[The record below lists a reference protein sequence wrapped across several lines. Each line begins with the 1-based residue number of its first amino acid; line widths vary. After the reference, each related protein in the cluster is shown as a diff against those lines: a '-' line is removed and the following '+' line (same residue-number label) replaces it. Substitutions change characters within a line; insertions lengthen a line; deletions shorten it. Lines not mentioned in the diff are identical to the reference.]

1 MLRMSAFKRNVG
13 RYANGWLAV
22 SLIAAALILLPILYV
37 LFSLFRQP
45 SDNWAQ
51 VKQYMLVDYATG
63 SAMLVGF
70 TAVFAAVIGAGLAW
84 LVTGYRFPLQRFF
97 RWALILPL
105 AIPPYIAAFTYRTMT
120 SYTGVIQATLRNHFG
135 IAVPPG
141 TIEVMSE
148 RGAVFILTMCLFP
161 YVFLITRTFL
171 ERQSASYI
179 ENAIL
184 LGRGH
189 FSIFF
194 RVVVPI
200 ARPAI
205 IAGLMLVV
213 FEVLSDYGVANY
225 FGVQTISTAIFQTWF
240 GMYDVNAALR
250 LAAWLMIIVIGI
262 FVAERFFRR
271 KKQYYS
277 TTTQSRPLAPRKLG
291 TYGQIAAA
299 GICSLVFLVSFL
311 IPVMQIIV
319 WATWTHDEIWS
330 PAFLEMTMNS
340 LSGAAVTSAIV
351 MIISVI
357 TAMVCRSLSSS
368 FAYGLSRLMTAGYA
382 VPGAIIAIGVLAVFI
397 SLDEWLDP
405 LYARMGYGDDVLVLS
420 MSLAMLITG
429 YVIRFMATGYNA
441 VEAGYEK
448 INRSYSEAS
457 RTLGRRRTETFFRIE
472 LPLLK
477 GSVISGFILTLVEI
491 IKELPLTWLL
501 RPFNFETMST
511 RAYKYA
517 VDERIYDA
525 ALPSLLLIGISL
537 VSILIIVQPFGGK
550 KS

>member
-1 MLRMSAFKRNVG
+1 MAAFKRNVG

-22 SLIAAALILLPILYV
+22 SLIAAVLILLPIFYV
-37 LFSLFRQP
+37 LLSLFRQP

-51 VKQYMLVDYATG
+51 VKQYLLVDYAAG
-63 SAMLVGF
+63 SAMLAGF
-70 TAVFAAVIGAGLAW
+70 TALFTAVIGVALAW
-84 LVTGYRFPLQRFF
+84 LVTGYVFPLQRFF

-120 SYTGVIQATLRNHFG
+120 SYTGFIQATLRNHFG
-135 IAVPPG
+135 IVVPPG
-141 TIEVMSE
+141 TLEVMSDK
-148 RGAVFILTMCLFP
+148 GAVFILTICLFP

-194 RVVVPI
+194 RIVLPI

-225 FGVQTISTAIFQTWF
+225 FGVRTISTAIFQTWF

-250 LAAWLMIIVIGI
+250 LAAWLMLIVIGI
-262 FVAERFFRR
+262 FIAERFFRR
-271 KKQYYS
+271 NRQYYA
-277 TTTQSRPLAPRKLG
+277 TTTQTRPLVPRQLG
-291 TYGQIAAA
+291 KGAQIAAVVV
-299 GICSLVFLVSFL
+299 CSIVFLVSFL
-311 IPVMQIIV
+311 IPVVQIIV
-319 WATWTHDEIWS
+319 WALWTYDGIWK
-330 PAFLEMTMNS
+330 PAFVQMTLNS
-340 LSGAAVTSAIV
+340 LSSAAIASAIIMV
-351 MIISVI
+351 ISVI
-357 TAMVCRSLSSS
+357 TASVCRGLSSS

-405 LYARMGYGDDVLVLS
+405 VYTRLGYGDDVLILS
-420 MSLAMLITG
+420 LSLTMLITA
-429 YVIRFMATGYNA
+429 YVIRFMAIGYNA

-457 RTLGRRRTETFFRIE
+457 RTLGRGQTGTFFRIE

-477 GSVISGFILTLVEI
+477 GTVASGFALTFVEV

-501 RPFNFETMST
+501 RPFNFETLAT
-511 RAYKYA
+511 RTYKYA
-517 VDERIYDA
+517 IDERIYDA
-525 ALPSLLLIGISL
+525 ALPALLLIGISFISVL
-537 VSILIIVQPFGGK
+537 FIVQPFGGNRK
-550 KS
+550 